1 MKIYL
6 EDRRRDGTLRKR
18 EDREDKIKR

>member
-6 EDRRRDGTLRKR
+6 EDRRRDGTPRKR
-18 EDREDKIKR
+18 EDMEDEIKR